1 MAKELKVTF
10 IGGDNLGD
18 EKTLTVD
25 RPLLVGRSHS
35 SDVVVSKKDA
45 DVSGRHL
52 EFRDEGD
59 GIAAVCISRNG
70 FLLNDVRVAEGES
83 RAVHAGDVLSLGQRV
98 RLRIDKV
105 GDAAASADAS
115 TSATGATNAS
125 ATLET
130 AAAEFFESDTF
141 ATRAPA
147 QAGAETSATRPFEAT
162 FATRAVAPDA
172 IAAAPDAVAAAVG
185 AGADDAVTADLGADR
200 ATDMQAPGLA
210 DAQTQ
215 TGDGDSSTGSGGG
228 VTQEMH
234 TRVGSMDEILRM
246 KRVMEEKKR
255 QRSRLMVFAFF
266 AFVAVIG
273 TIVFVRWPRMEEYL
287 TLPMLSE
294 TEPDMATYDVV
305 GAGGAVELTVG
316 YPNDRRARVDGGA
329 GGVMISSFVGKDR
342 DVPFR
347 IQLERVKAAAELER
361 SLPESMEA
369 AVAACRSRGCD
380 FIQSEDGAGLES
392 VSKAGIRFFE
402 IEEPS
407 SCGMLTQRG
416 TGFIRREYVKAE
428 GGSAWHGNLT
438 VFRNGDVC
446 YRLTKEIPEDEW
458 SRGKYLLRDSFLLL
472 RADFLRNHWESPGK
486 AALVEGKTDD
496 QLALAVRDA
505 METNRISEW
514 PEISAMIDTLVVR
527 SWNGP
532 DDRRRTALALLKKF
546 QSMQNEYYNRCK
558 FRFNAGQIDG
568 GGSGNVKMRDAYEKC
583 KVAFGW
589 NESDRRGRLINDPE
603 EWKWQSKE

>member
-1 MAKELKVTF
+1 MAKELKLTF
-10 IGGDNLGD
+10 TGGDNLGD

-25 RPLLVGRSHS
+25 RPVLVGRSHS
-35 SDVVVSKKDA
+35 ADVIVSKKDA
-45 DVSGRHL
+45 DVSGRHV
-52 EFRDEGD
+52 EFREEGD
-59 GIAAVCISRNG
+59 GVTAVCLSRNG
-70 FLLNDVRVAEGES
+70 FLLNGDSVAEGEG
-83 RAVHAGDVLSLGQRV
+83 RVVRVGDVLTLGHRV
-98 RLRIDKV
+98 RIRIDRV
-105 GDAAASADAS
+105 GEQTQDSGE
-115 TSATGATNAS
+115 TATGSSGATSAS
-125 ATLET
+125 ATLAT
-130 AAAEFFESDTF
+130 RPFESSTF
-141 ATRAPA
+141 ATRA
-147 QAGAETSATRPFEAT
+147 AGF
-162 FATRAVAPDA
+162 
-172 IAAAPDAVAAAVG
+172 G
-185 AGADDAVTADLGADR
+185 DDAVTADLRADADR
-200 ATDMQAPGLA
+200 ATGQLSGIGQDQ
-210 DAQTQ
+210 QTQ
-215 TGDGDSSTGSGGG
+215 ALTGDQDSSTGSGGG
-228 VTQEMH
+228 ETQEMH
-234 TRVGSMDEILRM
+234 TRAGSMDEILRM
-246 KRVMEEKKR
+246 KRVLEEKKR

-273 TIVFVRWPRMEEYL
+273 TIVFVRWPRMEKYL

-305 GAGGAVELTVG
+305 GPGGAVEMTVG

-329 GGVMISSFVGKDR
+329 GGVLISSFVGKAR

-369 AVAACRSRGCD
+369 AVAAYRSRGCD
-380 FIQSEDGAGLES
+380 FIQSEDGAGIES
-392 VSKAGIRFFE
+392 VSKAGVRFFE

-407 SCGMLTQRG
+407 SCGMVTQRG

-428 GGSAWHGNLT
+428 GSSAWHGNLT

-446 YRLTKEIPEDEW
+446 YRLSKEIPEDEW
-458 SRGKYLLRDSFLLL
+458 PRGKYLLRDSFLLL
-472 RADFLRNHWESPGK
+472 RTDFLRNHWESPGK
-486 AALVEGKTDD
+486 ATLVEGKTDD
-496 QLALAVRDA
+496 QLALSVRDA

-532 DDRRRTALALLKKF
+532 DDRRRTAQSLLKKF
-546 QSMQNEYYNRCK
+546 QGLQNEYYNRCK
-558 FRFNAGQIDG
+558 FRFNAGQIEG

-589 NESDRRGRLINDPE
+589 NEYDRRGRLINDPE